1 MFSSFLR
8 FTFGYARF
16 TATGPRPERFIN
28 LSKKAGYELFDIRCI
43 PGGITA
49 GVKAGDYKKLRRYA
63 KSGSVKLKC
72 TDKRGLPFIMHK
84 YRLRTGVFV
93 GIGMFFGML
102 AFLSQFA
109 WNITISGLPEG
120 DVALKSKILALLCEN
135 GVYTGCKIK
144 DMDAANLPDRLLTE
158 LTELSWMSLNTSGTH
173 ISVEVSLR
181 DEKPDIPDKN
191 IPCDIIA
198 ECDGRI
204 TDLKAFCGTP
214 VVKSGDAVLKGDVL
228 IKGLSEFGETRILRH
243 AAGEVTAEVSK
254 QYTLKYE
261 LRRREEIKTGR
272 VIKRSVLNFFHL
284 KIPLYLG
291 GISGDYSV
299 QTDEK
304 TLIIGGVKLPVSLTN
319 ATFYEKH
326 DTEVYLSEET
336 ALSRARAI
344 TEKDIASDFPGAEI
358 VSVNDSFYTEND
370 ALFLTTEIICKKNIA
385 AEQKILIFGE

>member
-8 FTFGYARF
+8 FAFGYARF
-16 TATGPRPERFIN
+16 KAMGPRPERFIN
-28 LSKKAGYELFDIRCI
+28 LSKKSGYELFDIRYI

-49 GVKAGDYKKLRRYA
+49 GVKAGDYKRLRRYA

-84 YRLRTGVFV
+84 YRLRTGVFI
-93 GIGMFFGML
+93 GIGLFFGML

-109 WNITISGLPEG
+109 WNITVSGLSE
-120 DVALKSKILALLCEN
+120 DDDALKSKILSMLCEN
-135 GVYTGCKIK
+135 GVFVGSKIK
-144 DMDAANLPDRLLTE
+144 DMDAVNLPEQLLTE
-158 LTELSWMSLNTSGTH
+158 LPELSWMSLNTSGTH

-191 IPCDIIA
+191 VPCDIVA

-204 TDLKAFCGTP
+204 TDLKVFCGTP
-214 VVKSGDAVLKGDVL
+214 VVKCGDAVLKGDVL
-228 IKGLSEFGETRILRH
+228 IKGVSEFGETQILRH
-243 AAGEVTAEVSK
+243 AAGEVTAEISK

-261 LRRREEIKTGR
+261 LRRREEIRTGR

-299 QTDEK
+299 QTEENPLK
-304 TLIIGGVKLPVSLTN
+304 IGDVRLPISLTT

-336 ALSRARAI
+336 ALSRARTI
-344 TEKDIASDFPGAEI
+344 TEKDIASDFPGAQI
-358 VSVNDSFYTEND
+358 VSMDDSFYTEND

-385 AEQKILIFGE
+385 TEQKILIFGE